1 MLDLPPPPVAPAPE
15 PALLN
20 LKSPAPKPE
29 PDLES
34 PAPEPPA
41 PEGPAPGPPLQ
52 RRLKVESKPELS
64 SPLGKKK
71 LQVGS
76 LEELSSL
83 PAPEDIIDAVEEAVD
98 EAMDGFLHEGMEE
111 PGPEPPPLKGP
122 ETAQQE
128 QEESVIAKEVLG
140 RMALANGN
148 GEEKEEDAEP
158 PPKLHR
164 VARGRVISIPDPVPR
179 QPTPPAPLNPEL
191 EALLQ
196 QAQEMFNSLPDML
209 QMPSLAQ
216 EHLASPES
224 PFARFFKQLSAIL
237 QDIGELAIEV
247 TPYELLLHGHPVYRA
262 SAPLMDLC
270 CTIYYQGLKQ
280 LTFSPGLTAQEL
292 VKLLRIL
299 RRRALDDEQDTI
311 TRLWMEDLPHVGHQ
325 TADIFHLGLFHR
337 WDVDLQADQDEL
349 FHRVRQPL
357 HNTDEAMDTTALPGT
372 PEFSLWQRLH
382 KLVVSLQAAP
392 GDISAEDALTKLN
405 KNGAGSI
412 SDLWERGFYLMIRMA
427 GAQQEGPASPAG
439 LCRRIIS
446 AVQGEQW
453 DQVAAFGKALI
464 NTLSPL
470 GPEALREPA
479 LLVRGELQATL
490 LADGLKMLRDILVQA
505 NSEVMDKITDL
516 LMVLPTQADKQ
527 LVALLDDITDHGA
540 QAQFLDVLRRRDV
553 DLMKIYLKRLE
564 SPRLQDLLV
573 AIEVLGGLDT
583 GEAHDAIAPLL
594 EHPNPKVRLAAVQAF
609 DGHLE
614 ASAIP
619 ILVDSLSISHM
630 DLRQKC
636 IEVLETLPLGPAAAL
651 LLPLFQQG
659 LVAEM
664 HMAHRRRLVQ
674 ILINGGG
681 AEAADYL
688 IKQICVK
695 NLLHVSDVEKTRQ
708 DLIKAVAATGGP
720 RGRKIL
726 EDSLKRWTLPK
737 TRAAIR
743 EALQAREG
751 GK

>member
-1 MLDLPPPPVAPAPE
+1 
-15 PALLN
+15 
-20 LKSPAPKPE
+20 
-29 PDLES
+29 
-34 PAPEPPA
+34 
-41 PEGPAPGPPLQ
+41 
-52 RRLKVESKPELS
+52 VESKPELS
-64 SPLGKKK
+64 SPLEKKK
-71 LQVGS
+71 LKVGS

-83 PAPEDIIDAVEEAVD
+83 PAPEDIIDAVEKAVD
-98 EAMDGFLHEGMEE
+98 EAMDGFLREGVEE
-111 PGPEPPPLKGP
+111 PGPEPPPLQGP
-122 ETAQQE
+122 DLAQQE
-128 QEESVIAKEVLG
+128 QEESVTAKDVLG
-140 RMALANGN
+140 RMPLANGN

-158 PPKLHR
+158 PPKLPR

-196 QAQEMFNSLPDML
+196 QTQEMFSSLPDML

-216 EHLASPES
+216 EHLTSPES

-247 TPYELLLHGHPVYRA
+247 TPYELMLHGHPVYKA

-270 CTIYYQGLKQ
+270 YTIYYQGLKQ
-280 LTFSPGLTAQEL
+280 LKFSPGLTPQEL
-292 VKLLRIL
+292 VTLVRIL
-299 RRRALDDEQDTI
+299 RRRAVKDEEDTI

-325 TADIFHLGLFHR
+325 TVDIFHLGLFHR
-337 WDVDLQADQDEL
+337 WDVDLQSAQDEL

-357 HNTDEAMDTTALPGT
+357 HNTEEIMDTTALPGT

-392 GDISAEDALTKLN
+392 GEISAEDALTRLN
-405 KNGAGSI
+405 KNGANSI

-439 LCRRIIS
+439 LSRLIIS
-446 AVQGEQW
+446 ALQGGQW
-453 DQVAAFGKALI
+453 DQVEAFGKALI

-479 LLVRGELQATL
+479 LLVRGELQASLMADELSL
-490 LADGLKMLRDILVQA
+490 L
-505 NSEVMDKITDL
+505 SEVLSLGESTVLIKISDL

-527 LVALLDDITDHGA
+527 LVAMLDDIPDRDA

-564 SPRLQDLLV
+564 SPRLQDLLE
-573 AIEVLGGLDT
+573 AIEMLGKMDT
-583 GEAHDAIAPLL
+583 GEARDAIAPSL
-594 EHPNPKVRLAAVQAF
+594 EHENPKVRLAALQAF
-609 DGHLE
+609 DGYLE

-659 LVAEM
+659 LVTEM

-688 IKQICVK
+688 VKQICVK
-695 NLLHVSDVEKTRQ
+695 NLLHVSDVEKIRQ

-751 GK
+751 GKQA